1 MEAYTLWRPEIE
13 SLKMTTYGNGYLLTP
28 LTPSMPTCPPIVDR
42 IPTLPSTPPDSAELC
57 PAEKSTRVD
66 SKLVKQ
72 LLHVVSSERDAITNL
87 HNLYASS
94 RTAQSS
100 FCAAIKTILA
110 SQSSFGKVVFTGV
123 GKSGWIAQKLVATF
137 NSIGIVSVFLHPT
150 EALHGD
156 LGIIRPNDVVMMITY
171 SGKTQELLTLLPH
184 VPSYVPLMVITSH
197 RVAHECPLLTYNR
210 RAGCQNILLPAPIH
224 ISEKESFGLSAP
236 TMSTTVALAL
246 GDSIAL
252 TVADE
257 MHAPPNPTTAEVFAL
272 NHPGGAI
279 GVANMGVAEVQPRIL
294 DMAIQVRDVHLV
306 SCSEPREATCL
317 EALLSAV
324 RSPGGWVKITPSH
337 IISPRRCQKF
347 SDLQQQVKSVNDD
360 RGPLVVERTDWISIP
375 GNWTVEECR
384 SWIVRMRTEGD
395 ARGRAFLRPG
405 TILGIVDN
413 HSEKSGVI
421 EIEDIVG
428 EDFCSTL

>member
-1 MEAYTLWRPEIE
+1 
-13 SLKMTTYGNGYLLTP
+13 MTTYGDGNLLTP
-28 LTPSMPTCPPIVDR
+28 LTPSMPICPPIVDR

-57 PAEKSTRVD
+57 PAERATKVD
-66 SKLVKQ
+66 SKLVKK

-87 HNLYASS
+87 HDLYASS
-94 RTAQSS
+94 KSAQSS
-100 FCAAIKTILA
+100 FCTAIKTILA

-137 NSIGIVSVFLHPT
+137 NSVGIVSVFLHPT

-156 LGIIRPNDVVMMITY
+156 LGIIRPNDVVIMITY

-184 VPSYVPLMVITSH
+184 IPSYVPLMVMTQH
-197 RVAHECPLLTYNR
+197 RVAHQCPLLTYNR
-210 RAGCQNILLPAPIH
+210 RAGCQNILLPAPVH
-224 ISEKESFGLSAP
+224 ISEKETFGLAAP

-252 TVADE
+252 TVADQ
-257 MHAPPNPTTAEVFAL
+257 MHSSPTTAEVFAL

-279 GVANMGVAEVQPRIL
+279 GAANTSETESPPRIL
-294 DMAIQVRDVHLV
+294 DLAVQVKDVHLIT
-306 SCSEPREATCL
+306 SADPRTATCL

-324 RSPGGWVKITPSH
+324 RSPGGWVKTSQNH
-337 IISPRRCQKF
+337 IISPRRCQRL
-347 SDLQQQVKSVNDD
+347 SDLQQQVRYVNDD
-360 RGPLVVERTDWISIP
+360 RGPLVIERTDWISIP

-384 SWIVRMRTEGD
+384 NWIVTMRTEGD
-395 ARGRAFLRPG
+395 ARGRHFLRPG

-428 EDFCSTL
+428 EDFCGTL